1 MMVEAYI
8 LPSVM
13 IGVGVYWFFTGFRTL
28 KSSRTIQNIPTCRI
42 STGAVGAYVEINGK
56 ILKNNEQTLKGPI
69 SNQIC
74 AFYSIKIQK
83 LVRTK
88 DHEYWKTIDQFF
100 SDPGLMVD
108 DNSGAIA
115 KVYVYGATVQQQG
128 KTREFEIG
136 SNDFASMPEGLTQ
149 AIRQN
154 ESQLRRFK
162 LKKTPWLFSSQY
174 RFLEWNFGLDE
185 SVYVL
190 GYAESGI
197 KQPKQKK
204 LSSDNYWKAKKKIEA
219 DSSLQNRFD
228 RNQDG
233 FLSSEEMER
242 GAQVIGHGLQV
253 EPPSV
258 QEELDSLQV
267 KMIFRKRKGVPYILS
282 NMKEKD
288 LVQRLSRRALWK
300 VAGGP
305 VVAIAG
311 AIVLFYS
318 NLFAK

>member
-1 MMVEAYI
+1 MRIEDFIMPC
-8 LPSVM
+8 LM

-28 KSSRTIQNIPTCRI
+28 KSSRTIQNIPTSKI
-42 STGAVGAYVEINGK
+42 STGAVGTYVEITGK

-69 SNQIC
+69 SDQIC
-74 AFYSIKIQK
+74 AFYSIEIQK

-88 DHEYWKTIDQFF
+88 NHEYWKTIDQFF
-100 SDPGLMVD
+100 SEPDLVVD
-108 DNSGAIA
+108 DNSGAVA
-115 KVYVYGATVQQQG
+115 KVFVAGAVIQQQG
-128 KTREFEIG
+128 KIREFEVG
-136 SNDFASMPEGLTQ
+136 SNDFASIPEGLTQ
-149 AIRQN
+149 ALIRN

-162 LKKTPWLFSSQY
+162 LKSTSWLFSSRY

-197 KQPKQKK
+197 KQPRHKK
-204 LSSDNYWKAKKKIEA
+204 LSSENYWKAKKRIEA

-228 RNQDG
+228 QNQDG
-233 FLSSEEMER
+233 FLSPEEIER
-242 GAQVIGHGLQV
+242 GAQIIGHGLQV
-253 EPPSV
+253 EAPTI
-258 QEELDSLQV
+258 QEESDSLQV
-267 KMIFRKRKGVPYILS
+267 KMVFRKQKGVPYIVS

-288 LVQRLSRRALWK
+288 IVQRLSRKALWK

-311 AIVLFYS
+311 AIFLFYS
-318 NLFAK
+318 